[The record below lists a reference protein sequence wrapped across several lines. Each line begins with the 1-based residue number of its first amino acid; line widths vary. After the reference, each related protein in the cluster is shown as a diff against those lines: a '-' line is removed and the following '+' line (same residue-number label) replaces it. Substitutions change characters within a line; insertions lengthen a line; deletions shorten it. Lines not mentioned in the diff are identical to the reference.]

1 MEPLPDPL
9 TAGPTMTVPPVLAQA
24 GSPRSLR
31 SNFSWSFAGNIASSG
46 CQWGTLVLL
55 ARIATSETVGV
66 YSLAMAVAS
75 PLAMISNLN
84 LRALM
89 VTDVYGV
96 YKLSDILGLRY
107 TAGALSLLIA
117 LCISVASRQ
126 NIESTGTIFLMTLS
140 QTLDSISDTYYGI
153 LQREERMD
161 SIAKSTIG
169 KSIGSILALAISVAC
184 SSKLLYGVAVMVLVR
199 AVLTFCYDAQQAKP
213 RIQHGV
219 APSRMFRSLFDARWN
234 LPNQMVILW
243 KIAPL
248 GLVSVLA
255 SLNGNIPRYFVEN
268 YCGHKVLG
276 VFAALSALP
285 TSGTMLISALGQTAI
300 PRLARAFAL
309 CRLLEFKI
317 LLRRL
322 LLIALLIGGCGVAG
336 AALFG
341 PWVLKMVYGAEYATY
356 SSLLIWL
363 MSAGTC
369 IYASTMLGYG
379 LTAASQFAAQVPVL
393 CFVTLVS
400 LTASAVLIPKYSV
413 TGGAIV
419 MILSGIAQVAVS
431 GALFYRLARR
441 RVQAGQQNETIYE

>member
-1 MEPLPDPL
+1 
-9 TAGPTMTVPPVLAQA
+9 
-24 GSPRSLR
+24 
-31 SNFSWSFAGNIASSG
+31 
-46 CQWGTLVLL
+46 
-55 ARIATSETVGV
+55 
-66 YSLAMAVAS
+66 
-75 PLAMISNLN
+75 
-84 LRALM
+84 
-89 VTDVYGV
+89 
-96 YKLSDILGLRY
+96 
-107 TAGALSLLIA
+107 
-117 LCISVASRQ
+117 
-126 NIESTGTIFLMTLS
+126 
-140 QTLDSISDTYYGI
+140 
-153 LQREERMD
+153 
-161 SIAKSTIG
+161 
-169 KSIGSILALAISVAC
+169 
-184 SSKLLYGVAVMVLVR
+184 
-199 AVLTFCYDAQQAKP
+199 
-213 RIQHGV
+213 
-219 APSRMFRSLFDARWN
+219 MFRSLFDARWN